1 MWQDPIVEEVHRI
14 RDEHAR
20 KFNYDLHA
28 ICEDFRAKQLL
39 SAHKIVSRQPRRPV
53 PPVIQQH
60 APAKSLAT
68 ASLRQDGG

>member
-28 ICEDFRAKQLL
+28 ICEDFREQQLL
-39 SAHKIVSRQPRRPV
+39 SGRKVVSRQPRRPV
-53 PPVIQQH
+53 PPVAQQN
-60 APAKSLAT
+60 ASADRLAS